1 MATTASV
8 ASVAS
13 VKIEANIP
21 VVRTCRAGA
30 GRKQTPA
37 NQRMTARHCVARAVL
52 AAAFLLGALSAKAA
66 HAGWSPAKFADENT
80 LAIRTQEKGADP
92 HWFYVWMVVIDDEVF
107 VRLGNRAASRVE
119 NNVSKPLVAVRV
131 GGEEFAA
138 VETEPVPEMSS
149 QVADAM
155 AAKYWS
161 DLFFRYLPHPLTL
174 RLKPAAAD

>member
-1 MATTASV
+1 MAIV
-8 ASVAS
+8 E
-13 VKIEANIP
+13 KEANIR
-21 VVRTCRAGA
+21 VGGIGAGSRWTRSDRRRAARVGVAGA
-30 GRKQTPA
+30 
-37 NQRMTARHCVARAVL
+37 ML
-52 AAAFLLGALSAKAA
+52 AATVTFEVGFGAAA
-66 HAGWSPAKFADENT
+66 NAGWSPATFADDST
-80 LAIRTQEKGADP
+80 LSIRTQEKGADP
-92 HWFYVWMVVIDDEVF
+92 HWFHVWMVVIDDEVF

-119 NNVSKPLVAVRV
+119 NNVTKPLVAVRV
-131 GGEEFAA
+131 GGEEFSE